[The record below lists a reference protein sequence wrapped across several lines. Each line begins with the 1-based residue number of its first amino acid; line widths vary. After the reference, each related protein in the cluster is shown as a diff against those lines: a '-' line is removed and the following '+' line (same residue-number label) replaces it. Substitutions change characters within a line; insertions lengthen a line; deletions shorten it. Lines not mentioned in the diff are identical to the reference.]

1 MPRHSSSRKPAL
13 DLLLAS
19 PEATVTMLVA
29 AVAGFSAAPWVARNC
44 IHEPIRDGYSEKV
57 LREDDLDEEIRITPL
72 RQTRDELERRIR
84 ELKRRENINVGV
96 V

>member
-44 IHEPIRDGYSEKV
+44 IHKPIEDVYTEKAV
-57 LREDDLDEEIRITPL
+57 REAELDREKRIKPLIEIPE
-72 RQTRDELERRIR
+72 ELEL
-84 ELKRRENINVGV
+84 ELKRRKNIKAGV

>member
-29 AVAGFSAAPWVARNC
+29 AAPGFSAAPWVARNC
-44 IHEPIRDGYSEKV
+44 IYEPIHEEYTQKV
-57 LREDDLDEEIRITPL
+57 LREAKFDRETRIKPL
-72 RQTRDELERRIR
+72 IETQEELEL
-84 ELKRRENINVGV
+84 ELKRRKNIKAGV